1 MLGGEEKMRFA
12 EDIMLVV
19 CIGIVGVVALN
30 FIFDLFAY
38 AVAIGWFLS

>member
-1 MLGGEEKMRFA
+1 MLN
-12 EDIMLVV
+12 DILYTI
-19 CIGIVGVVALN
+19 CGIIVAGVALN